1 MLLFLRS
8 TFFPKVTNES
18 IEDQIYLMNMHMHII
33 IDKNTTEYKEFCFKA
48 RKLDKDLQDKAEH
61 EKKQSE
67 QFNAMLAKMMRR

>member
-1 MLLFLRS
+1 
-8 TFFPKVTNES
+8 
-18 IEDQIYLMNMHMHII
+18 MHII